1 MMMARRKTIASVD
14 AKIEKAKDNLAK
26 AKERYDALAV
36 NLEALLMEKKEIC
49 GQVIMDSFMKSE
61 RSFEEMMNFLNPN
74 EKR

>member
-1 MMMARRKTIASVD
+1 MMARKKTIASVD

-26 AKERYDALAV
+26 AKERYGAPAV

-74 EKR
+74 GKR